1 MIRIPKLS
9 GTFDYG
15 PNVRGEYKNI
25 KIIILTGKGFEKQF
39 TFPVSDT
46 GYISTMRMER

>member
-1 MIRIPKLS
+1 MNMIRISKLS

-15 PNVRGEYKNI
+15 PNANGDYKNI
-25 KIIILTGKGFEKQF
+25 KIVILIGKSFEKQF

-46 GYISTMRMER
+46 GYI